1 MNLRL
6 SHDGIRIRTTTA
18 EFEKLLSGRS
28 ISLELA
34 LPRDHVY
41 RANVR
46 PSPLSKWELATDPTG
61 LWLTVPVAELQAFSE
76 SLPNRKGLEHAF
88 DLANG
93 GSVVVTMEVDVKDGR
108 SRNPKSVVRSP

>member
-18 EFEKLLSGRS
+18 EFETLLSGRS

-46 PSPLSKWELATDPTG
+46 PSPLSKWDLAIDPTG
-61 LWLTVPVAELQAFSE
+61 LWLTVPAAELQAFSE
-76 SLPNRKGLEHAF
+76 SLPSRKGLEHSF

-93 GSVVVTMEVDVKDGR
+93 GSVVVTMEVDVKDKKRLAVSG
-108 SRNPKSVVRSP
+108 